1 MSFEK
6 WSEDHSNRTFNFTK
20 GRGNNTAVPKAP
32 RREIKKQQLH
42 KGNRGEGEG
51 REGGEGRDSW
61 AKIHP
66 RKIKQDTTIL
76 YTKTHKPR
84 KRQTGLTRVFRL
96 TCYNCELIKAVVKV
110 RNHALTM
117 YIYP

>member
-1 MSFEK
+1 MSSGPVSFEK

-51 REGGEGRDSW
+51 REGGEGRGGKGGCHFLQWPMSSFNKGQQKHEIVSD
-61 AKIHP
+61 
-66 RKIKQDTTIL
+66 
-76 YTKTHKPR
+76 
-84 KRQTGLTRVFRL
+84 RL
-96 TCYNCELIKAVVKV
+96 SN
-110 RNHALTM
+110 
-117 YIYP
+117 P